1 MGNDLDVARAID
13 PATAGAHKAEEL
25 AKHLK
30 ALVAASLTLVA
41 EVEWS
46 KQVAD
51 PAQADPGVKAAMRRL
66 AKLANQANHTLRVWG
81 Y

>member
-1 MGNDLDVARAID
+1 MGNNLDMARAID
-13 PATAGAHKAEEL
+13 PATAGAYKAEEL

-30 ALVAASLTLVA
+30 ALVAASLTLAA

-46 KQVAD
+46 KQVTD
-51 PAQADPGVKAAMRRL
+51 PSQADPGVKAATRRL
-66 AKLANQANHTLRVWG
+66 AKVANRANETLRVWG

>member
-1 MGNDLDVARAID
+1 MGNDLDTARAID
-13 PATAGAHKAEEL
+13 RATVGAYKAEEL

-46 KQVAD
+46 KQVTD
-51 PAQADPGVKAAMRRL
+51 PSHADPGVKAATRRL
-66 AKLANQANHTLRVWG
+66 AKVATRANHTLRVWG